1 MLTQLQIRD
10 FAIVEHLELDLE
22 GGMSTLTGETGAG
35 KSIVVDALGL
45 LLGDRA
51 DSSVVRHA
59 AERADI
65 SAVFDLSLLP
75 EVRAW
80 LAERELGSG
89 QECHLRRVISRYGRS
104 KAYIDG
110 IPQPLQVLR
119 ELGEQLVDIHGQH
132 EHQSLLKRELQ
143 RQLLDDYAGNQE
155 LLTELAGHYE
165 TWRQRRRKLEALR
178 QAGQERDARLD
189 FLRFQVQEL
198 QALHLQAGELAALD
212 EEQRRLANAGRLLE
226 SCQRALGWLYE
237 NDELAV
243 QGLLNQTL
251 HEVVA
256 LSSVD
261 ARLAPVGELLNS
273 VLIQVRE
280 ASDELRQYL
289 QQLDLDPARLEWV
302 EQRLAAIH
310 TLARKHRQRPE
321 ELPAW
326 LERLQRE
333 LEELDHSELHQ
344 AQLEQQAEQALQTY
358 SRNAEMLGKRRA
370 EAAAVLAEKVSA
382 AMQGLGMPEGR
393 LAIDLEH
400 QDKPS
405 PQGLETVEFLVSANP
420 GQPLRPL
427 SKVASGGELSRIS
440 LAIQVIAAHSA
451 RIPTLIFDEVDTG
464 IGGGTAEVVGRQLRT
479 LGKTRQVLCVTHL
492 PQVAAQ
498 AHQHFQVSKQTD
510 GRSTR
515 ALIAKLKQEERVQEI
530 ARMLGGVEL
539 TAKTQA
545 HAREMIEVVG
555 KDQGMPND
563 TLNITLN
570 KITS

>member
-10 FAIVEHLELDLE
+10 FVIVEQLELELDP
-22 GGMSTLTGETGAG
+22 GMSTLTGETGAG
-35 KSIVVDALGL
+35 KSIVIDALSL
-45 LLGDRA
+45 LLGDRG
-51 DSSVVRHA
+51 DSSVVRQG
-59 AERADI
+59 AERTDI
-65 SAVFDLSLLP
+65 SAVFDLSQLP
-75 EVRAW
+75 EARAW
-80 LAERELGSG
+80 LAERELDSG
-89 QECHLRRVISRYGRS
+89 QECHLRRVISRNGRS

-110 IPQPLQVLR
+110 IPQPLQVFK

-132 EHQSLLKRELQ
+132 EHQSLLKRDLQ
-143 RQLLDDYAGNQE
+143 RQLLDDYADNQA

-165 TWRQRRRKLEALR
+165 TWRERRRKLETLR
-178 QAGQERDARLD
+178 QASQERDARLD
-189 FLRFQVQEL
+189 FLRFQVNEL
-198 QALHLQAGELAALD
+198 QALNLQEGELAALD
-212 EEQRRLANAGRLLE
+212 EEQRRLANADKLLA
-226 SCQRALGWLYE
+226 SCQRALGCLYE
-237 NDELAV
+237 DEVSAH
-243 QGLLNQTL
+243 GLLTQTL
-251 HEVVA
+251 HEVTA
-256 LSSVD
+256 LSVLD
-261 ARLAPVGELLNS
+261 TRLAPVSELLNAA
-273 VLIQVRE
+273 LIQVQE
-280 ASDELRQYL
+280 ASDEVRQYL

-310 TLARKHRQRPE
+310 SLARKHRQPPA

-333 LEELDHSELHQ
+333 LEELDNSELHQ
-344 AQLEQQAEQALQTY
+344 EQLEQQAEQALQAY
-358 SRNAEMLGKRRA
+358 SRNAELLSKRRA
-370 EAAAVLAEKVSA
+370 EAAVVLAEKVSA
-382 AMQGLGMPEGR
+382 AMQGLGMPGGR
-393 LAIDLEH
+393 FAIQLER
-400 QDKPS
+400 QTKPS
-405 PQGLETVEFLVSANP
+405 SQGLEMVEFLVSANP

-427 SKVASGGELSRIS
+427 NKVASGGELSRIS

-510 GRSTR
+510 GQSTR
-515 ALIAKLKQEERVQEI
+515 AIVTRLDPEERVQEI

-555 KDQGMPND
+555 KD
-563 TLNITLN
+563 
-570 KITS
+570 